1 MRASSIATA
10 FAAAL
15 TLTAAPLAAAPWTID
30 KAHTA
35 VAFSVDH
42 LGFSLVNGVFREFDA
57 TVDFDPENME
67 TASVSFTIRAAS
79 VDTFWEARDKHL
91 RSGDFLDVEA
101 HPEITFT
108 SKQVRLTGPNT
119 AEITGDVTI
128 KGETREETFVATL
141 RRIGPSPF
149 NPDIQIAGLAIEG
162 EIDRTEY
169 GVDFGAPA
177 IGATI
182 PIRIDTEISPAG

>member
-1 MRASSIATA
+1 MPSITA
-10 FAAAL
+10 LAAAL
-15 TLTAAPLAAAPWTID
+15 TLTAAPLAAAPWEID
-30 KAHTA
+30 KAHTS
-35 VAFSVDH
+35 VSFSVDH

-57 TVDFDPENME
+57 IVDFDPENIE
-67 TASVSFTIRAAS
+67 ASAISFTIQAAS
-79 VDTFWEARDKHL
+79 VETFWEARDKHI

-101 HPEITFT
+101 HPEITFV
-108 SKQVRLTGPNT
+108 SDKVRLTGPNT
-119 AEITGDVTI
+119 AEITGEVTI
-128 KGETREETFVATL
+128 KGATRVETFTATL

-162 EIDRTEY
+162 EIDRMDY

-177 IGATI
+177 IGAAI